1 MRSIAIGLML
11 LLGCLTAYADS
22 LSAAEKSAEKL
33 MQQHQQQIDSP
44 EAVNTNLME
53 PLTTDKKMQT
63 FDGKQQFS
71 AKIQPKA
78 GKELLKLTLQP
89 LPSGDVKILSI
100 AQDMKLSGKLDSYSP
115 PNWIISGVCAN
126 GFICCDP
133 GSWNSCQAFAWTT
146 DNNKR
151 LAIEKVPLS
160 SLGGC
165 YCINSS
171 CGTGLAWS
179 NLNDVLSH
187 LGGGAVGAIV
197 QKNPLY
203 SLGAPKITDTTVTYY
218 AQNNEDS
225 SVNLTELPNM
235 AEPQR
240 VLGYAANPQK
250 MEDDKASQAKNDTIW
265 KLIKESQAN
274 EASQSFVDC
283 RIDRMIEAYSPNA
296 ENILKKVSGPA
307 ILEKVNNNLFKLDI
321 KYLNQYYLL
330 NKLSL
335 KDETILEIL
344 ISGRIKNI
352 KLGYLYLSAAYLD
365 LFINDSFS
373 FSDKHLSIE
382 GSRWSEKSP
391 MIELTGFQKEE
402 KYLKFRYNFG
412 ANPAKRENG
421 ELYDWL
427 CVANYPTIHAQI
439 FIEVDVSD
447 ELKPERIINGC
458 TAYENDKS
466 YLLVDESIDRVNTFK
481 NYVKTGLRPVKQTRT
496 INGPHTAFQ
505 VTRDWFLK
513 ERRYLH
519 KDKAPQKYEFD
530 FERTNYIQKHSTERQ
545 YHDQYKHN
553 GQVINSQGDLFST
566 DAKPYAACTL
576 SCKTKKAR
584 PQNDVSGD
592 AGSFNVT
599 GEKQRDPVT
608 YDFFYR
614 PCKNGVCPLE
624 PGEILVKECQCLEE
638 FGEAAAMM
646 QVLRMAGNDLICSS
660 GATKTLGVPPSPP
673 QKSTTPNWVCSKG
686 QEEDGVAR
694 LTNCQADQHG
704 AQLCPIDAVPCKE
717 ESYEVEEDKTVDV
730 VRVIPG
736 RWETPLKGMEG
747 FMDRVSPIWEML
759 GFCKWIPEQRV
770 TEKQTVKIKTP
781 KQKYSCPLGSQYPCI
796 TPAGSTIAMCTPN
809 QCIDL
814 AKEQAIRT
822 DVIDGGTLDDD
833 GRRRASGE
841 CLDQLYLFNGASGYC
856 RTAGTQ
862 TAFKNCCK
870 NQGKVVSDNTGAS
883 TEMKMVS
890 GALPTLFKAGKAA
903 YQGYQACT
911 AATVAAKAQAGAAAA
926 KGTLLVGFDPA
937 TIAASV
943 AIGFVVSYLSSPC
956 SESDMN
962 TALTNASGF
971 CVEVGEYCREKWPIV
986 GCVQR
991 AKSFCCF
998 NSKMARIIQQQGRRQ
1013 LKIFNGFGSAK
1024 HPECRGFTPEE
1035 FQSLDFSKID
1045 LSEYFGDL
1053 HRTLL
1058 PEMQRNME
1066 SKLSE
1071 YQQQTHH

>member
-1 MRSIAIGLML
+1 MRTWVLGFML
-11 LLGCLTAYADS
+11 LCSNTYADNLS
-22 LSAAEKSAEKL
+22 LAEKSAEEL

-44 EAVNTNLME
+44 EAVNKNLME
-53 PLTTDKKMQT
+53 PLTTETKMQT

-71 AKIQPKA
+71 AKIQPQA
-78 GKELLKLTLQP
+78 GKELLKLTIQP

-100 AQDMKLSGKLDSYSP
+100 AQDLKFSGKLDTYSQ
-115 PNWIISGVCAN
+115 PNWIVSGVCAN
-126 GFICCDP
+126 GFIRCEP

-146 DNNKR
+146 DNNQQ
-151 LAIEKVPLS
+151 LAIEKVALS

-165 YCINSS
+165 YCINNS

-197 QKNPLY
+197 QKNPLH
-203 SLGAPKITDTTVTYY
+203 SLGAPKISDTTVTYY
-218 AQNNEDS
+218 GQNNEDS
-225 SVNLTELPNM
+225 STVNLTELPNM

-265 KLIKESQAN
+265 QLIKESQAN
-274 EASQSFVDC
+274 EAPQSFVSC
-283 RIDRMIEAYSPNA
+283 RADRLIKVDSPRPEEIIRKVGGGGTFSINGHNTFKISLGDFSEKRGWETMYQDSMALEVVQPDRIVYGRLNYARFDDWLQILANDTPIWSGPYNNWWDPIHRPPGQGELGRTWKQNTNA
-296 ENILKKVSGPA
+296 DFTQHLKKKGP
-307 ILEKVNNNLFKLDI
+307 F
-321 KYLNQYYLL
+321 
-330 NKLSL
+330 
-335 KDETILEIL
+335 
-344 ISGRIKNI
+344 R
-352 KLGYLYLSAAYLD
+352 
-365 LFINDSFS
+365 
-373 FSDKHLSIE
+373 
-382 GSRWSEKSP
+382 
-391 MIELTGFQKEE
+391 
-402 KYLKFRYNFG
+402 FRYRLEVTDIG
-412 ANPAKRENG
+412 CG
-421 ELYDWL
+421 YIDG
-427 CVANYPTIHAQI
+427 
-439 FIEVDVSD
+439 FIGVDTNDRLLPDQV
-447 ELKPERIINGC
+447 INGC

-466 YLLVDESIDRVNTFK
+466 YLLVDENIDGVNTFK

-496 INGPHTAFQ
+496 INGSHTAFQ

-545 YHDQYKHN
+545 YHDQYKNN
-553 GQVINSQGDLFST
+553 GQVINSHGDLFLT
-566 DAKPYAACTL
+566 DAQPYATCTL
-576 SCKTKKAR
+576 SCKTKKPR
-584 PQNDVSGD
+584 PQHDVSGD
-592 AGSFNVT
+592 AGSFNIT

-660 GATKTLGVPPSPP
+660 GATKTLGVPPTPP
-673 QKSTTPNWVCSKG
+673 KKSTTPNWVCSKG

-694 LTNCQADQHG
+694 LTNCQTDQHG
-704 AQLCPIDAVPCKE
+704 AQFCPIDAVPCKE
-717 ESYEVEEDKTVDV
+717 ERYEVEENKTVES
-730 VRVIPG
+730 VRIIPG
-736 RWETPLKGMEG
+736 YWKGRSKFLGIFGPGRRW
-747 FMDRVSPIWEML
+747 V
-759 GFCKWIPEQRV
+759 PEQSI
-770 TEKQTVKIKTP
+770 TEKQVIKVKVP
-781 KQKYSCPLGSQYPCI
+781 KKRYACPLGSQYPCI
-796 TPAGSTIAMCTPN
+796 TPTGSTLAMCTPN

-833 GRRRASGE
+833 GRRSASGE

-856 RTAGTQ
+856 RTPGTQ

-870 NQGKVVSDNTGAS
+870 NSGKVISDNTGAS
-883 TEMKMVS
+883 TEMKMA
-890 GALPTLFKAGKAA
+890 GAALPVLFKAGKAA
-903 YQGYQACT
+903 YQGYQACA

-956 SESDMN
+956 AESDMN

-971 CVEVGEYCREKWPIV
+971 CIEIGEYCKEKWPVI
-986 GCVQR
+986 GCVQK

-998 NSKMARIIQQQGRRQ
+998 NSKMARIIQEQGRRQ
-1013 LKIFNGFGSAK
+1013 LKSFNGFGSVE
-1024 HPECRGFTPEE
+1024 HPECRGLTPEE

-1066 SKLSE
+1066 SKMHDYL
-1071 YQQQTHH
+1071 QQTHH

>member
-1 MRSIAIGLML
+1 MRRTGVWVLTL
-11 LLGCLTAYADS
+11 LLACFAVGADG
-22 LSAAEKSAEKL
+22 LSSAEKSAEEL
-33 MQQHQQQIDSP
+33 MQQHQQQIDSS
-44 EAVNTNLME
+44 ETINKNLMV
-53 PLTTDKKMQT
+53 PLTTDTKMQT

-71 AKIQPKA
+71 AKIQPQA
-78 GKELLKLTLQP
+78 GKELLKLTIQP

-100 AQDMKLSGKLDSYSP
+100 AQDLKLSGKLDSYSQ

-126 GFICCDP
+126 GFIRCDP

-146 DNNKR
+146 DNNKQ
-151 LAIEKVPLS
+151 LAIEKVALS
-160 SLGGC
+160 NLGGC
-165 YCINSS
+165 YCINNS

-179 NLNDVLSH
+179 NLHDVLSH
-187 LGGGAVGAIV
+187 LGGGAVGAVV

-218 AQNNEDS
+218 GQNNGDS
-225 SVNLTELPNM
+225 STVNLTELPNM

-250 MEDDKASQAKNDTIW
+250 MEDDKANQAKNDAIW
-265 KLIKESQAN
+265 QLIKESQAS
-274 EASQSFVDC
+274 EAPMNFVNC
-283 RIDRMIEAYSPNA
+283 RVDRIIKATGVRA
-296 ENILKKVSGPA
+296 EDILTKDGGNGTLVPYGFDRFIITLGNKNVSKRSRFHNSNFHDFNRILVLQPDRIISATLTRAQFGSWIRVMGDDNVIWTGDYPDENDEWDICPQVDFTTYLKKAGHFRFGYHVVATRHSDHYIDA
-307 ILEKVNNNLFKLDI
+307 IIQLD
-321 KYLNQYYLL
+321 
-330 NKLSL
+330 L
-335 KDETILEIL
+335 KDRLEP
-344 ISGRIKNI
+344 
-352 KLGYLYLSAAYLD
+352 D
-365 LFINDSFS
+365 
-373 FSDKHLSIE
+373 
-382 GSRWSEKSP
+382 
-391 MIELTGFQKEE
+391 
-402 KYLKFRYNFG
+402 
-412 ANPAKRENG
+412 
-421 ELYDWL
+421 
-427 CVANYPTIHAQI
+427 
-439 FIEVDVSD
+439 
-447 ELKPERIINGC
+447 RIINGC
-458 TAYENDKS
+458 SVYEDNKE
-466 YLLVDESIDRVNTFK
+466 YLLIDENIDGVNTFK
-481 NYVKTGLRPVKQTRT
+481 NYLKTGLQPVVQTRT
-496 INGPHTAFQ
+496 INGPNSSFK
-505 VTRDWFLK
+505 VTRDFFHK

-519 KDKAPQKYEFD
+519 RNNVPQKYEFD
-530 FERTNYIQKHSTERQ
+530 FDRTKYIQKHSTEKQ

-553 GQVINSQGDLFST
+553 GQLINSQGDLFLA
-566 DAKPYAACTL
+566 DAKPYAACTPR
-576 SCKTKKAR
+576 CKTKKPR

-614 PCKNGVCPLE
+614 PCKNGGCQLE
-624 PGEILVKECQCLEE
+624 PGEILVKDCQCLEE
-638 FGEAAAMM
+638 FNEAAAMM

-660 GATKTLGVPPSPP
+660 GATKTLGVTPSPP
-673 QKSTTPNWVCSKG
+673 QKSTTPHWVCSKG

-694 LTNCQADQHG
+694 LTNCQADNQG
-704 AQLCPIDAVPCKE
+704 SQFCPIDAVPCAE

-736 RWETPLKGMEG
+736 RWETPFKGMEG
-747 FMDRVSPIWEML
+747 LIDRRSSIWERL
-759 GFCKWIPEQRV
+759 GFVKWVPEQSV
-770 TEKQTVKIKTP
+770 TEKQVVKVKTP
-781 KQKYSCPLGSQYPCI
+781 KKRYTCPLGAQYPCV
-796 TPAGSTIAMCTPN
+796 TPTGSTIAMCTPN

-814 AKEQAIRT
+814 AKKEAIRT

-833 GRRRASGE
+833 GRRSASGE

-856 RTAGTQ
+856 RTPGTQ

-890 GALPTLFKAGKAA
+890 SALPILFKAGKTA
-903 YQGYQACT
+903 YQGYKACA

-926 KGTLLVGFDPA
+926 KGTLIVGFDPA

-956 SESDMN
+956 AESDMN

-971 CVEVGEYCREKWPIV
+971 CIEVGEYCRERWEAI

-1013 LKIFNGFGSAK
+1013 LKGFNGFGSAK
-1024 HPECRGFTPEE
+1024 YPECRGLTPEE

-1066 SKLSE
+1066 SKMHDYL
-1071 YQQQTHH
+1071 QQTHH